1 MVGIG
6 RILLAAVLASG
17 AALGALA
24 QGVVT
29 LDTATLDKYV
39 GAYQMDPKH
48 LFTVTRDGT
57 HLFSRLGAQPQ
68 FEIFSSG
75 GPKFAPKVVPA
86 EIEFVLDAGGAVT
99 AVTIHQNGHDLTMP
113 RISEAQAAAI
123 AAQPIGHPM
132 PVTWPQLKITP
143 RLLTPSGGTFD
154 VWPCFSPDGKTIL
167 FSRSN
172 DRGQNW
178 QLFKIAA
185 AGGEAVP
192 FAELPVSATRC
203 NWSAQGM
210 IAFTGITG
218 RTGGTWVMNSDG
230 GGAHAVAAAGLSD
243 QVVYPSWYPDGKS
256 LAAIDA
262 KSMTIKRFDL
272 AGGTAMALT
281 DRAQVLTGMPSVSPD
296 GKTVAFAGQ
305 KNAGQRY
312 DQEENA
318 IWLAENGAAHPLETV
333 PLQGRAPA
341 WSPDGKKIAFESDRG
356 NGAAHYAVFMI
367 NRDGSGLV
375 QLTDFALDATHPVFS
390 RDGRHMV
397 FSHGGAISGI
407 GVIDLP

>member
-6 RILLAAVLASG
+6 RIFLAVMLAMG
-17 AALGALA
+17 TARA
-24 QGVVT
+24 QNIVT
-29 LDTATLDKYV
+29 LDTTTLDKYV

-48 LFTVTRDGT
+48 LFIVTRDGT
-57 HLFSRLGAQPQ
+57 HLFSRLGAQPPLELFAQ
-68 FEIFSSG
+68 SQTKFM
-75 GPKFAPKVVPA
+75 PKAVPA
-86 EIEFVLDAGGAVT
+86 EIEFVLDAGGATT
-99 AVTIHQNGHDLTMP
+99 AVTIHQNGREITMP
-113 RISEAQAAAI
+113 RISAAQAAAI
-123 AAQPIGHPM
+123 AAQPTGHPM
-132 PVTWPQLKITP
+132 PVTWPQPKIAP

-167 FSRSN
+167 FSRSS
-172 DRGQNW
+172 DRGQTW
-178 QLFKIAA
+178 RLFKVAA
-185 AGGEAVP
+185 AGGEATP

-210 IAFTGITG
+210 IAFTGIAR

-230 GGAHAVAAAGLSD
+230 SGAHAVTAAGLSD
-243 QVVYPSWYPDGKS
+243 QMVYPSWYPDGKN
-256 LAAIDA
+256 LAATDA
-262 KSMTIKRFDL
+262 QSMTIKRFDL
-272 AGGTAMALT
+272 AGGTATALT

-318 IWLAENGAAHPLETV
+318 IWLAENGAAHPLETAV
-333 PLQGRAPA
+333 LQGRAPV

-356 NGAAHYAVFMI
+356 NGQGHYAIFMA

-390 RDGRHMV
+390 HDGRHMV
-397 FSHGGAISGI
+397 FSHGGGISGI

>member
-1 MVGIG
+1 MVGMG
-6 RILLAAVLASG
+6 RIFLAA
-17 AALGALA
+17 ALA
-24 QGVVT
+24 MGSTIGARAQDAVT
-29 LDTATLDKYV
+29 LDAATLDKYV

-48 LFTVTRDGT
+48 LFIVTREGI

-68 FEIFSSG
+68 LELFPQG
-75 GPKFAPKVVPA
+75 QTKFAPKAVPA
-86 EIEFVLDAGGAVT
+86 EIEFMLDAGGAAT
-99 AVTIHQNGHDLTMP
+99 AVTIHQNGREITMP
-113 RISEAQAAAI
+113 RITQAQAAAI
-123 AAQPIGHPM
+123 SAQPIGHPI

-167 FSRSN
+167 FSRSS
-172 DRGQNW
+172 DRGQTW
-178 QLFKIAA
+178 HLFKVAA
-185 AGGEAVP
+185 AGGEAAP
-192 FAELPVSATRC
+192 FADLPVSATRC

-210 IAFTGITG
+210 IAFSGIAG
-218 RTGGTWVMNSDG
+218 RTGGTWVMKEDG
-230 GGAHAVAAAGLSD
+230 SSAHAVAATGLSD

-262 KSMTIKRFDL
+262 ESMTVKRFDVS
-272 AGGTAMALT
+272 GGTATALT

-318 IWLAENGAAHPLETV
+318 VWLAENGAAHPLEAV

-341 WSPDGKKIAFESDRG
+341 WSPDGKRIAFESDRG
-356 NGAAHYAVFMI
+356 NDRGHYAVFII

-397 FSHGGAISGI
+397 FSHGGGISGI
-407 GVIDLP
+407 AVIDLP